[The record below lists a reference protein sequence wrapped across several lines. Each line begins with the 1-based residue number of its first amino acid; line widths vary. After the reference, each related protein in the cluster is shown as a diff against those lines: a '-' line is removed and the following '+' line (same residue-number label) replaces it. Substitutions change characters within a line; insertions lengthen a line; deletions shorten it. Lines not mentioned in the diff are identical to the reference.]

1 MSSDFELERKNSHT
15 AHTRKGF
22 RDIPG
27 SRRGLVTGGTHP
39 NPPPNLSSVCSV
51 HPYKLARTSFLF
63 WGVFSSIVL
72 SVCHQLSFGYKDK
85 HNMLKDK
92 QVEIQSGPLLVL
104 QKSLELLSRN
114 TKWVKQNLHLVPMQN
129 YFSSSLILAFF
140 F

>member
-1 MSSDFELERKNSHT
+1 MQYIRMHT
-15 AHTRKGF
+15 AEPPRW
-22 RDIPG
+22 
-27 SRRGLVTGGTHP
+27 VTGGIHP
-39 NPPPNLSSVCSV
+39 TPLPNLSSVCSV

-104 QKSLELLSRN
+104 QKSLELCSRKRKFTTAPPN
-114 TKWVKQNLHLVPMQN
+114 W
-129 YFSSSLILAFF
+129 FF
-140 F
+140 FRKNVTPIFFRKQDHRVYNWFQCKLIFLLF

>member
-1 MSSDFELERKNSHT
+1 MHT
-15 AHTRKGF
+15 AEPPRW
-22 RDIPG
+22 
-27 SRRGLVTGGTHP
+27 VTGGIHP
-39 NPPPNLSSVCSV
+39 TPLPNLSSVCSV

-114 TKWVKQNLHLVPMQN
+114 TKWVKQNFTLGSYAKL
-129 YFSSSLILAFF
+129 FF
-140 F
+140 FFFDTGLLFLRIQAPRATFI